1 VKGVK
6 DDCNK
11 VRIVRYLPMQTYKG
25 QTKGVQSLEQRVE
38 SRNSVVVAVLALES
52 SSVESDVPICQLV
65 DKSEQTRHDGIQS
78 VGWRMISQGNIK
90 IITRTYPPFL
100 S

>member
-6 DDCNK
+6 DDCNR
-11 VRIVRYLPMQTYKG
+11 VRIIRQLPTQTYKG
-25 QTKGVQSLEQRVE
+25 QTKGVQSLEQGVE

-65 DKSEQTRHDGIQS
+65 DESEQTGHNGVESVSWKTGQS
-78 VGWRMISQGNIK
+78 RK
-90 IITRTYPPFL
+90 
-100 S
+100 